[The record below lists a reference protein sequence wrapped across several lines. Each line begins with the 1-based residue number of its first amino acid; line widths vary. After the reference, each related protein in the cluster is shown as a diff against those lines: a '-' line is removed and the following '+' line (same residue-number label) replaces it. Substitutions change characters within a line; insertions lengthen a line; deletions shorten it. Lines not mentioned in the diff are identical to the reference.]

1 MTAGRPSKYTDE
13 IIEKTKNYLHNFHTL
28 KIDEDLNEVVPTHC
42 GLADYLG
49 VTKSTL
55 YKWAE
60 EHDEFSDMLSE
71 IKQKQEK
78 LLLSMGLLNKTN
90 STITKLMLAKHDYSD
105 ASKVDNTHSFGEQ
118 VKSFL
123 DEIDGAT
130 RGLPKGNG

>member
-1 MTAGRPSKYTDE
+1 MRTGRPSKYTDE
-13 IIEKTKNYLHNFHTL
+13 VIEKTNNYLHNFHTL

-49 VTKSTL
+49 VTKGTI
-55 YKWAE
+55 YNWAE
-60 EHDEFSDMLSE
+60 EHEEFLDMLSE

-105 ASKVDNTHSFGEQ
+105 ASKVDNTHNFSKEATEFMNN
-118 VKSFL
+118 
-123 DEIDGAT
+123 IDGAT
-130 RGLPKGNG
+130 RGLPSSD